1 MSSRKGA
8 REQVWGSRVTTGDI
22 VNRLRIWA
30 ADGSKAER
38 RLAEIILA
46 DIEYASK
53 APIADLA
60 LRAGVSEPTVTRFCR
75 SLGCEGVRDFKFQ
88 LAQVLAIGGLYL
100 FPEPLVRDERDAR
113 VLDAVGEGAV
123 AAMQRVRDLT
133 DMNVVNAVA
142 EMAVNAKQIC
152 AYGSGGVSS
161 LGAVEMQN
169 RLFRLGLSIVAHT
182 DGQMQRMSAAICDKN
197 SLIFAISASGQAIS
211 IIESVRIARQYGART
226 VAITS
231 PDSDLAKEAEICLPF
246 VIAPDTQLYKPTS
259 GRYALLFII
268 DLIAMST
275 AELIGP
281 SVLEGLRRIRIS
293 LSGLNMSD
301 PGRPVGD

>member
-1 MSSRKGA
+1 M
-8 REQVWGSRVTTGDI
+8 TTGDI
-22 VNRLRIWA
+22 VNRLRICA
-30 ADGSKAER
+30 ADGSKAEK

-46 DIEYASK
+46 DISYASQ
-53 APIADLA
+53 APIADIA

-75 SLGCEGVRDFKFQ
+75 ALGCEGVRDFKFQ

-113 VLDAVGEGAV
+113 VLDAVTDGAT
-123 AAMQRVRDLT
+123 AAMQRVRDVI
-133 DMNVVNAVA
+133 DMSVVNAVA
-142 EMAVNAKQIC
+142 EMAVNAKHIC

-161 LGAVEMQN
+161 MGAVEMQN
-169 RLFRLGLSIVAHT
+169 RLFRLGLSIVSHT
-182 DGQMQRMSAAICDKN
+182 DGQMQRMSAAVCDKH
-197 SLIFAISASGQAIS
+197 SLVFAISASGQANS
-211 IIESVRIARQYGART
+211 VIESVGIARQYGART

-231 PDSDLAKEAEICLPF
+231 PESDLAKEADVALPF
-246 VIAPDTQLYKPTS
+246 IIAPDTQLFKPTS

-268 DLIAMST
+268 DLIAMTT